1 MTAVDKAIW
10 PGCTMR
16 KLVFVLTV
24 SCAIAWQPVDTL
36 AACLTPVLVL
46 HAFDS
51 FFACAD
57 ASNGSALA
65 YEIADPLAVNTGTL
79 DIACEAFGV
88 AACFGNSG
96 VQGDGMVTI
105 ETDWSYQGAA
115 GCPASPEFPVPQRIV
130 VVLQGSDLNGIV
142 VSLSGAEPSLGYAV
156 EAAHKVDP
164 ATSTVSPLACRHN
177 RPTLLSYSDNLDGT
191 ATVRLHLD
199 PPLVYSDCD
208 PDSLGA
214 VAFGTTC
221 PDGFSA
227 AASVDNLYVKQGP
240 CSPSVDL
247 RRDQW
252 SNAGIRPDANG
263 DVTLRLSRSQTPQFP
278 CVQVGYTA
286 EIGGVE
292 SGAIIGFI
300 PFVGVGCPDDDGD
313 GYSVCQGDCDDHN
326 PALHPGAA
334 ELCNGQDDDCDGLV
348 DEGPGGVDPDND
360 GIPGAC
366 DNCPSRPNTS
376 QLDTDADGYGDAC
389 DNCPTIPNPSQSD
402 TDGDGVGDACDNCP
416 TIPNPSQDPRIC
428 DCFDVSLTISFVSPG
443 GKGSGLVTWRSCP
456 EVDIAGFNVVTID
469 KRGSRVQLNPAL
481 IPCEECV
488 TGMSHTYSTII
499 PKHKSGR
506 NVFLEVLRLN
516 GTVQVFGPAVRQ

>member
-1 MTAVDKAIW
+1 
-10 PGCTMR
+10 
-16 KLVFVLTV
+16 
-24 SCAIAWQPVDTL
+24 
-36 AACLTPVLVL
+36 
-46 HAFDS
+46 
-51 FFACAD
+51 
-57 ASNGSALA
+57 
-65 YEIADPLAVNTGTL
+65 
-79 DIACEAFGV
+79 
-88 AACFGNSG
+88 
-96 VQGDGMVTI
+96 
-105 ETDWSYQGAA
+105 
-115 GCPASPEFPVPQRIV
+115 
-130 VVLQGSDLNGIV
+130 
-142 VSLSGAEPSLGYAV
+142 
-156 EAAHKVDP
+156 
-164 ATSTVSPLACRHN
+164 
-177 RPTLLSYSDNLDGT
+177 
-191 ATVRLHLD
+191 
-199 PPLVYSDCD
+199 
-208 PDSLGA
+208 
-214 VAFGTTC
+214 
-221 PDGFSA
+221 
-227 AASVDNLYVKQGP
+227 VDNLYVKQGS
-240 CSPSVDL
+240 CTPSVDL